1 LTRDPRRVYLSR
13 VVGEGVSRKTRST
26 SSLRSSR
33 RRIPVPEPT
42 ARETAAARVQRA
54 LLSCSDKTGLVELG
68 RALREL
74 GVELLASGNT
84 ARVLRESGLEVVEVS
99 DYTGFPEMMGGRLKT
114 LHPKVHGGILA
125 RRDQPG
131 DREAMDEH
139 GIRPIDLVVVNLYP
153 FEATVARKEVTREEA
168 VEQIDIGGPTMVR
181 AAAKNQSAV
190 TVVVDPADY
199 AELLESLRAG
209 QGSVPG
215 ELRRRLA
222 RKAFLHTARYD
233 AAIAAYLT
241 EADTTEEGPAL
252 PEALAIAAERVQKLR
267 YGENPHQSAGL
278 YGGFLEVA
286 RPFHGKE
293 LSYNNIL
300 DVDAAL
306 RLVLDFLDDPPT
318 VGILKHNTPCGVGT
332 ADDLVTAWT
341 GAFAGDPDSPFGG
354 IVIANRP
361 FDEALAAE
369 VDSIFTEVLL
379 APAFEPAA
387 LERLQKKKARRL
399 LTFDPEALRR
409 FALSPIVR
417 TVTGGFVC
425 QSPDFT
431 VEDVA
436 AGQVSTRRKPT
447 EEELRAMAFGWK
459 VVKHIRS
466 NAIVFARPGATLSV
480 SGGGTSRVDP
490 VHAAVAKAQRVGMD
504 LRGSALASEAF
515 FPFPDGVE
523 AAAAA
528 GATAVV
534 QPGGSLRDEDVV
546 AAADRLG
553 LAMVF
558 TGVRHFRH

>member
-1 LTRDPRRVYLSR
+1 
-13 VVGEGVSRKTRST
+13 
-26 SSLRSSR
+26 
-33 RRIPVPEPT
+33 
-42 ARETAAARVQRA
+42 
-54 LLSCSDKTGLVELG
+54 VELG
-68 RALREL
+68 RALFDL
-74 GVELLASGNT
+74 GVELMASGNT
-84 ARVLRESGLEVVEVS
+84 ARVLREAGLEVIEVS
-99 DYTGFPEMMGGRLKT
+99 DYTGFPEMMGGRIKT

-125 RRDQPG
+125 RREEPG
-131 DREAMDEH
+131 DRAAMDEH

-153 FEATVARKEVTREEA
+153 FEATVAREEVTRAEA

-181 AAAKNQSAV
+181 AAAKNQNAV

-199 AELLESLRAG
+199 AEFLEALHAG
-209 QGSVPG
+209 RGAVP
-215 ELRRRLA
+215 EALRRRLA

-233 AAIAAYLT
+233 AAIANYLT
-241 EADTTEEGPAL
+241 EGDATEGEPRL
-252 PEALAIAAERVQKLR
+252 PEALAVAAEQIQTLR

-278 YGGFLEVA
+278 YGRFFEVA

-306 RLVLDFLDDPPT
+306 RLILDFLDDLPT
-318 VGILKHNTPCGVGT
+318 VGILKHNTPCGVGS
-332 ADDLVTAWT
+332 AGDLVTAWT

-354 IVIANRP
+354 IVVTNGP
-361 FDEALAAE
+361 FDDALAAE
-369 VDSIFTEVLL
+369 VDSIFTEVLV
-379 APAFEPAA
+379 APVFEPAA
-387 LERLQKKKARRL
+387 LERLRKKKARRL
-399 LTFDPEALRR
+399 LTFQPEALRR
-409 FALSPIVR
+409 FARSPLVR
-417 TVTGGFVC
+417 SVTGGFVC
-425 QSPDFT
+425 QSPDSS
-431 VEDVA
+431 VEDAAAARVA
-436 AGQVSTRRKPT
+436 TRRKPT

-490 VHAAVAKAQRVGMD
+490 VHAAVAKAERVGMD

-523 AAAAA
+523 AAARA
-528 GATAVV
+528 GATAVI
-534 QPGGSLRDEDVV
+534 QPGGSLRDEEVV

-553 LAMVF
+553 LAMAF